1 MKKLLLVT
9 LLVIQFSKSEA
20 QSWVYHPFPT
30 DSAMWSNRFGI
41 IDYGPMPG
49 CCSTTVAWDPPVHY
63 CMNSEDTV
71 IGPNTYSKI
80 KYCGGAYKGAL
91 RDAGGKIY
99 FIPADSASE
108 HLLYDFT
115 VNTGDTVTAYIN
127 QAGWSGNWGS
137 TTYHVGNVDS
147 VIIAGTFRKRI
158 QLEQGYWIEGIGN
171 TMGLFMENWPNVSNY
186 TIELICMSEGLATL
200 YPSYSIGPCNL
211 AAGIAEADQE
221 EEIAMYPNPTGG
233 LLQITATQSISRVEV
248 MDILGNIL
256 ISKNNAGNNSCE
268 LDLSGLAADI
278 YFVRMEDAKGNYYV
292 KKIVKQ

>member
-1 MKKLLLVT
+1 MKKLLLLT
-9 LLVIQFSKSEA
+9 LLVIQFSTSEA

-30 DSAMWSNRFGI
+30 DSAIWSNRYGT
-41 IDYGPMPG
+41 IDYGPTPG

-91 RDAGGKIY
+91 RDAAGKIY
-99 FIPADSASE
+99 FIPADSSSE

-115 VNTGDTVTAYIN
+115 VHAGDTVTAYSN
-127 QAGWSGNWGS
+127 PAGFPGMWGNS
-137 TTYHVGNVDS
+137 TYHAWNVDS
-147 VIIAGTFRKRI
+147 VLIAGSYRKRI
-158 QLEQGYWIEGIGN
+158 SLEAGYWVEGIGN

-186 TIELICMSEGLATL
+186 TVELICMSEGLSTL

-211 AAGIAEADQE
+211 AAGITDAEPAD
-221 EEIAMYPNPTGG
+221 EITMYPNPTYGM
-233 LLQITATQSISRVEV
+233 LRITTTESISRVEV
-248 MDILGNIL
+248 TDILGNLL
-256 ISKNNAGNNSCE
+256 ISKNDVRNNSCE
-268 LDLSGLAADI
+268 LDLSALAADI
-278 YFVRMEDAKGNYYV
+278 YFVRLADSKGNYTV